1 MKAIRS
7 LIILC
12 ITAMFFSSCITQNLV
27 SRSKKDE
34 TNVKAETQVFAYDPN
49 YVYTLKKDDKINIS
63 IWDHDDMSV
72 GSIYG
77 IYNSNEVYGKWL
89 MLDADGNVEVPKLGT
104 VNLMG
109 LTVAQAKQK
118 LSTELK
124 KWIVNPIVEVKV
136 LNKEVTILGE
146 LKTPGK
152 YLLEKDEYTLLDI
165 IAKAGDLDFYAEKRK
180 IEIIRNVDGKPV
192 SHVVDLTKVDNLISA
207 NVQIHPGDI
216 IYVPSRSGKHWDRR
230 AGSTVVPIASVISTA
245 VLIWGLVK

>member
-1 MKAIRS
+1 
-7 LIILC
+7 
-12 ITAMFFSSCITQNLV
+12 
-27 SRSKKDE
+27 
-34 TNVKAETQVFAYDPN
+34 
-49 YVYTLKKDDKINIS
+49 
-63 IWDHDDMSV
+63 
-72 GSIYG
+72 
-77 IYNSNEVYGKWL
+77 

>member
-1 MKAIRS
+1 MNYRD
-7 LIILC
+7 LLG
-12 ITAMFFSSCITQNLV
+12 
-27 SRSKKDE
+27 D
-34 TNVKAETQVFAYDPN
+34 VKAETQVFAYDPN

>member
-146 LKTPGK
+146 L
-152 YLLEKDEYTLLDI
+152 
-165 IAKAGDLDFYAEKRK
+165 
-180 IEIIRNVDGKPV
+180 
-192 SHVVDLTKVDNLISA
+192 
-207 NVQIHPGDI
+207 
-216 IYVPSRSGKHWDRR
+216 
-230 AGSTVVPIASVISTA
+230 
-245 VLIWGLVK
+245 

>member
-89 MLDADGNVEVPKLGT
+89 MLDADGNVEVPK
-104 VNLMG
+104 
-109 LTVAQAKQK
+109 
-118 LSTELK
+118 
-124 KWIVNPIVEVKV
+124 
-136 LNKEVTILGE
+136 
-146 LKTPGK
+146 
-152 YLLEKDEYTLLDI
+152 
-165 IAKAGDLDFYAEKRK
+165 
-180 IEIIRNVDGKPV
+180 
-192 SHVVDLTKVDNLISA
+192 
-207 NVQIHPGDI
+207 
-216 IYVPSRSGKHWDRR
+216 
-230 AGSTVVPIASVISTA
+230 
-245 VLIWGLVK
+245 